1 MFGTLT
7 LKGVQEKNIFVDEHG
22 NSYRLIN
29 SWICPNIQMKRYVQI
44 RKYNDD
50 YWFLMRTLNIGVDDE

>member
-7 LKGVQEKNIFVDEHG
+7 LKGVQEKNIFVDELG

-50 YWFLMRTLNIGVDDE
+50 YWFLMRTLNINVDNE

>member
-7 LKGVQEKNIFVDEHG
+7 LKGVQEKNIFVDELG

-50 YWFLMRTLNIGVDDE
+50 YWYLMRTLNIDVDNE

>member
-29 SWICPNIQMKRYVQI
+29 SWTYPNTQMKRYVQI
-44 RKYNDD
+44 LKYNDD
-50 YWFLMRTLNIGVDDE
+50 YWFLIRTLNIDVDNE

>member
-22 NSYRLIN
+22 RSFYLTN
-29 SWICPNIQMKRYVQI
+29 SWVIPPRKMKQFVLLKQCEENR
-44 RKYNDD
+44 
-50 YWFLMRTLNIGVDDE
+50 WECMRSLRID